1 MKRTLVLVAVLF
13 VAAYAAQAG
22 VTVNVVQGTVGE
34 YTTLGDGTATGWDV
48 YLVAS
53 DDASRVTAIGPVTF
67 SGAVY
72 QVGAWG
78 KLKTTP
84 VTMTPTLADMESIAD
99 PSIVPAGQDSHFMTV
114 FESGSPTEANDKSL
128 YGSVFAAYDYFE
140 GKGNLDLTK
149 GFYSIPDFSRNLLLA
164 HIVVLDSDVA
174 AETYAWMSGSVANAT
189 GTITVFTDVRIPAI
203 PEPATM
209 VVLALGGL
217 GLLRR
222 RRA

>member
-1 MKRTLVLVAVLF
+1 MKKVLAVLVVLSL
-13 VAAYAAQAG
+13 ASLAQAG
-22 VTVNVVQGTVGE
+22 VTVNIVPGTAGE
-34 YTTLGDGTATGWDV
+34 YATLGDGTATGYDV

-53 DDASRVTAIGPVTF
+53 DDASRVTAVGPITF

-84 VTMTPTLADMESIAD
+84 VTMTPTLADMEGIAD

-149 GFYSIPDFSRNLLLA
+149 GFYSIPDFSQNLLLA
-164 HIVVLDSDVA
+164 HIVILDSDVA
-174 AETYAWMSGSVANAT
+174 AKNYAWLNGLVAN
-189 GTITVFTDVRIPAI
+189 GDGGITELVNIPI
-203 PEPATM
+203 GVPEPATM
-209 VVLALGGL
+209 ALLAMGALALI
-217 GLLRR
+217 RR
-222 RRA
+222 RR